1 MKTFFQS
8 GALGFCSQSGCDT
21 WNIYEAR
28 PLMSE
33 TYLIRNSCGKY
44 FTSQFLM
51 DKEESTE
58 CEISVRCHNRCDRL
72 KTFINFT
79 ESCFSRQTAISA
91 AVCFSLCLSSYKMKC
106 KAAANRKHI
115 SSRLERRADGSDGL
129 SSHTDSSF
137 CSGFV
142 WFLSFLA
149 HKRSASSR
157 RRISSSPTSFF
168 FFPEMRE
175 KKKNTQATA
184 TSCTVSRLRFHG
196 NSVRPGTHG
205 RAARTKREKKRGRG
219 KWGGGS
225 ARLSLILKQS

>member
-1 MKTFFQS
+1 ME
-8 GALGFCSQSGCDT
+8 
-21 WNIYEAR
+21 NISPSSYYGR
-28 PLMSE
+28 QLLLQGRVSS
-33 TYLIRNSCGKY
+33 RR
-44 FTSQFLM
+44 
-51 DKEESTE
+51 EESTE
-58 CEISVRCHNRCDRL
+58 CEISVRRHNRCDRL
-72 KTFINFT
+72 QTFINFT

-157 RRISSSPTSFF
+157 RRISSSPTSSFF
-168 FFPEMRE
+168 LLLKWERRR
-175 KKKNTQATA
+175 KNTQATA

-205 RAARTKREKKRGRG
+205 RAARTKREKKRERG

-225 ARLSLILKQS
+225 DRLSLILKQS